1 MQFAWGEKKQARRE
15 NELTFFVRI
24 LERQR
29 GKSESCVLFLVIS
42 DVTCI
47 GTWREDPEMGPI
59 YTEETEEKEAVTRVG
74 DEAKADNQ
82 SLLDLQAAKYPRI
95 LALRDQKGSGEC
107 LEYRKIENSLQVS
120 LLPQCQLLR
129 REPQKL
135 RNGSSQDHDSLYLQN
150 FTLKGS
156 CQEALRD
163 KHAVALGV
171 KATLPYSFLLSSQIS
186 FIILITT
193 VTVMWNF

>member
-1 MQFAWGEKKQARRE
+1 
-15 NELTFFVRI
+15 
-24 LERQR
+24 
-29 GKSESCVLFLVIS
+29 
-42 DVTCI
+42 
-47 GTWREDPEMGPI
+47 MGPI
-59 YTEETEEKEAVTRVG
+59 YTEEETVTRVG

-82 SLLDLQAAKYPRI
+82 SLLAKLQAAKYPRI

-171 KATLPYSFLLSSQIS
+171 KATLPYSFLLLSSQIS

>member
-1 MQFAWGEKKQARRE
+1 
-15 NELTFFVRI
+15 
-24 LERQR
+24 
-29 GKSESCVLFLVIS
+29 
-42 DVTCI
+42 
-47 GTWREDPEMGPI
+47 MGPI

-135 RNGSSQDHDSLYLQN
+135 RNGSSQDHA
-150 FTLKGS
+150 G
-156 CQEALRD
+156 LRA
-163 KHAVALGV
+163 H
-171 KATLPYSFLLSSQIS
+171 
-186 FIILITT
+186 
-193 VTVMWNF
+193 

>member
-1 MQFAWGEKKQARRE
+1 MERRE
-15 NELTFFVRI
+15 
-24 LERQR
+24 
-29 GKSESCVLFLVIS
+29 KSESCVLFLVIS

-59 YTEETEEKEAVTRVG
+59 YTEEEKLHE
-74 DEAKADNQ
+74 DSQQADNQ
-82 SLLDLQAAKYPRI
+82 SLLLQAAKYPRI

-120 LLPQCQLLR
+120 LLPHCLPRQKIQNGLL
-129 REPQKL
+129 
-135 RNGSSQDHDSLYLQN
+135 YFQN

-171 KATLPYSFLLSSQIS
+171 KAAYPYSSQIS
-186 FIILITT
+186 FIILITKT
-193 VTVMWNF
+193 VTAVMWNF

>member
-1 MQFAWGEKKQARRE
+1 
-15 NELTFFVRI
+15 
-24 LERQR
+24 
-29 GKSESCVLFLVIS
+29 
-42 DVTCI
+42 
-47 GTWREDPEMGPI
+47 MGLI
-59 YTEETEEKEAVTRVG
+59 YTEEETVTRVG

-82 SLLDLQAAKYPRI
+82 SLLAKLQAAKYPRI

-120 LLPQCQLLR
+120 LLPQCQLR
-129 REPQKL
+129 RQQREPPKL
-135 RNGSSQDHDSLYLQN
+135 RNSSSKQDQIYLQN

-171 KATLPYSFLLSSQIS
+171 KATLPYSFLLLSSQIS

>member
-1 MQFAWGEKKQARRE
+1 
-15 NELTFFVRI
+15 
-24 LERQR
+24 
-29 GKSESCVLFLVIS
+29 
-42 DVTCI
+42 
-47 GTWREDPEMGPI
+47 MGPI
-59 YTEETEEKEAVTRVG
+59 YTEEETVTRVG

-82 SLLDLQAAKYPRI
+82 SLLAKLQAAKYPRI

-120 LLPQCQLLR
+120 LLPQCQLR
-129 REPQKL
+129 RQQREPAKL
-135 RNGSSQDHDSLYLQN
+135 RNSSSKQDQIYLQN

-171 KATLPYSFLLSSQIS
+171 KATLPYSFLLLSSQIS

>member
-1 MQFAWGEKKQARRE
+1 MLGENKEE
-15 NELTFFVRI
+15 NELTFFVR
-24 LERQR
+24 LKRER

-59 YTEETEEKEAVTRVG
+59 YTEEETVTRVG

-82 SLLDLQAAKYPRI
+82 SLLAKLQAAKYPRI

-120 LLPQCQLLR
+120 LLPQCQLR
-129 REPQKL
+129 RQQREPAKL
-135 RNGSSQDHDSLYLQN
+135 RNSSSKQDQIYLQN

-171 KATLPYSFLLSSQIS
+171 KATLPYSFLLLSSQIS

>member
-1 MQFAWGEKKQARRE
+1 
-15 NELTFFVRI
+15 
-24 LERQR
+24 
-29 GKSESCVLFLVIS
+29 
-42 DVTCI
+42 
-47 GTWREDPEMGPI
+47 MGPI

-135 RNGSSQDHDSLYLQN
+135 RNGSSKNHDSLYLQN